1 VRRQI
6 EALEALLRR
15 PSEPNTG
22 TPQEP
27 EGSGHTPAPANLVA
41 GAHVP
46 LSAEKAKAYSKLL
59 KLEDAIR
66 QADPDFYTLAKP
78 LSVADMA
85 HLADRLQRTLITI
98 WVGTSQR
105 FAFFV
110 EPSGAFGHLSLPDV
124 TQATLRS
131 WLFGTA
137 GHASLGGWIGTYLQ
151 FREGL
156 IGRGEW
162 IEQMSST
169 LADVHERMLKPIRGW
184 LNRRQANRQP
194 PAVHEDIC
202 ERPAHLHR
210 IAFVGAGALSLLPL
224 HAAAEHL
231 PNGEVHY
238 SVEELDLV
246 YAPSASV
253 LERRRFCRNDRLHT
267 IPKIQT
273 REIASKHPSPA
284 RRAVRHRRSS
294 LESFPA
300 HRDI

>member
-27 EGSGHTPAPANLVA
+27 EGSRHTPAQANLVA
-41 GAHVP
+41 DAHVP

-110 EPSGAFGHLSLPDV
+110 EPWGAFGHLSLPDV

-137 GHASLGGWIGTYLQ
+137 GHASLGGWIGT
-151 FREGL
+151 
-156 IGRGEW
+156 
-162 IEQMSST
+162 
-169 LADVHERMLKPIRGW
+169 
-184 LNRRQANRQP
+184 
-194 PAVHEDIC
+194 
-202 ERPAHLHR
+202 
-210 IAFVGAGALSLLPL
+210 
-224 HAAAEHL
+224 
-231 PNGEVHY
+231 
-238 SVEELDLV
+238 
-246 YAPSASV
+246 
-253 LERRRFCRNDRLHT
+253 
-267 IPKIQT
+267 
-273 REIASKHPSPA
+273 
-284 RRAVRHRRSS
+284 
-294 LESFPA
+294 
-300 HRDI
+300 